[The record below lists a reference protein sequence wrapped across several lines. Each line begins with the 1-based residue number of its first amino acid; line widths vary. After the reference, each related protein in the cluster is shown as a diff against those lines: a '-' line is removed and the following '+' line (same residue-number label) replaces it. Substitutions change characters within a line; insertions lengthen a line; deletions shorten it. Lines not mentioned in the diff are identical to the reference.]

1 MNTFKL
7 NNLLFRFLNQDKKD
21 AIKTDYG
28 KALIIAS
35 SYDYPF
41 SGLISA
47 KATMLTGVGY
57 LSFLA
62 SDFNRDIYY
71 NKAPIEAT
79 FINVKSKEDSYLIDE
94 KFENILKYNS
104 ILFGNGLKV
113 SKKNTLF
120 LEKLIKEYQ
129 NNLIIDASGIRMLKD
144 IDPVIL
150 KSHICNIII
159 TPHILEFEYL
169 LSLKHDN
176 NRDSIFF
183 LDKVKDYARNYNI
196 HVLLKSH
203 DSLIVNKT
211 KETYSD
217 YSTSSLAKAGSGDF
231 LAGLLLGFL
240 AYNEKVDVSVFDTI
254 EMSDF
259 LFHNSAKFLE
269 TKKLKRTMTIADL
282 EKVIRSYFDYLSKLS
297 TSKVDK

>member
-1 MNTFKL
+1 MNIFKL
-7 NNLLFRFLNQDKKD
+7 NNLLFKFLNQDKKD

-41 SGLISA
+41 SGLISS
-47 KATMLTGVGY
+47 KATLLTGVGY
-57 LSFLA
+57 LSFLV

-71 NKAPIEAT
+71 NKAPIEST
-79 FINVKSKEDSYLIDE
+79 FINVKSKDDSYLIDE
-94 KFENILKYNS
+94 KFEDILKYKS
-104 ILFGNGLKV
+104 ILFGNGMKV
-113 SKKNTLF
+113 SKRNTLF

-144 IDPVIL
+144 IDQNIL

-169 LSLKHDN
+169 LSLKHDGT
-176 NRDSIFF
+176 RDSIIY
-183 LDKVKDYARNYNI
+183 LDKAKEYARKYDI

-203 DSLIVNKT
+203 DCLIVNKT
-211 KETYSD
+211 KETYSN
-217 YSTSSLAKAGSGDF
+217 YSITSLAKAGSGDF
-231 LAGLLLGFL
+231 LSGLLLGFL
-240 AYNEKVDVSVFDTI
+240 AYNELVEVSVFDSI
-254 EMSDF
+254 EMCDF

-269 TKKLKRTMTIADL
+269 TKKLKRAITISDL
-282 EKVIRSYFDYLSKLS
+282 EKTIRSYFDYLSKLS